1 MNPLKLIFSVAVG
14 LALVVSLFTSTGFT
28 TPIQASQDS
37 QFKSTLS
44 SQASKMSIQGNVM
57 TEPVSKEFQSTAISD
72 TFKERLGT
80 LDLPFIQNIGQ
91 ANPQVRYYADTF
103 AGSVFVTDQGVRY
116 AFMQQDSQPKNGNL
130 DAKIKGVAIDE
141 KFIGSSA
148 INPQGADRSISQV
161 NYFVG
166 NRDSWKSNIPTFN
179 AVSLGQVWPQ
189 VDVTLKLQGK
199 NIEKIFTLQ
208 PRGNVDNIR
217 VAVDGI
223 NSMSLDKDG
232 KLLMGTQFGTVS
244 MTKPHAYQEINGVHH
259 TVQ

>member
-1 MNPLKLIFSVAVG
+1 
-14 LALVVSLFTSTGFT
+14 
-28 TPIQASQDS
+28 
-37 QFKSTLS
+37 
-44 SQASKMSIQGNVM
+44 
-57 TEPVSKEFQSTAISD
+57 
-72 TFKERLGT
+72 
-80 LDLPFIQNIGQ
+80 
-91 ANPQVRYYADTF
+91 
-103 AGSVFVTDQGVRY
+103 
-116 AFMQQDSQPKNGNL
+116 MQQDSQPKNGNL
-130 DAKIKGVAIDE
+130 DAKIKCVAIDE

-259 TVQ
+259 TVQISYSISKNSYGFEVGNYDSRYAVIIDPLLASTYVGGNGPDIAYAMTLDSSGNVYIAGTTGSTNYPTTAGAYQTSNGGGEDVFVSKLNPG